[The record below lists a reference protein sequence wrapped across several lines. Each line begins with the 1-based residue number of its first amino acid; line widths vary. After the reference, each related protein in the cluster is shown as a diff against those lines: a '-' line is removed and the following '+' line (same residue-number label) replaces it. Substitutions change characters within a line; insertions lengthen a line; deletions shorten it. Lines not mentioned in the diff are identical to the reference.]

1 MSAASDLPF
10 LSGDTSTSRLMR
22 GMDWSGP
29 GLGPPQQW
37 PQSLRSVVSLMLG
50 SAFPMFVAWGPALN
64 TLYNDAYGE
73 IMGAKH
79 PAGMGQPF
87 LDIWHEIRVEL
98 VPLVARAVG
107 GEAFFMEN
115 LPLRMRRHG
124 YDEDTWFT
132 FSWSPVRDE
141 AGGVAGFFCAC
152 TETTGMVLA
161 ERHQRAEQERLQSL
175 FSQAPGFIAIM
186 RGPDHV
192 FEIANQA
199 YVQLTG
205 FRDVIGKPL
214 ALALPEVVEQGFVKL
229 LDQVFTTGEPY
240 VGRSVRLML
249 NHERDAPPTEAWL
262 DFVYQPLR
270 DAKGAVNGVFVQG
283 HEVTELQRIQQAL
296 LAFSNSIPAIAWVA
310 AADGPLE
317 RFNSQWQAY
326 TGQTAESALGNG
338 WMAFLH
344 PDDRVVARENWARVR
359 GGNQEWQVD
368 YRLRGAGGAYRW
380 FKARAV
386 PQLDADGRVL
396 RWFGT
401 TTDIEDAKKNHQALR
416 DADRQKDEFLATLAH
431 ELRNPLAPIRAAAQL
446 LGSPASQPAAREHAV
461 EVIGRQV
468 GHMARLLDDLIDVA
482 RITQRRVV
490 LKKVPLAVDD
500 LVESVLETVRPL
512 AQAKRHVLVATIGG
526 DGLQL
531 VADPLRLAQVLSNL
545 LNNAVKYTDEGG
557 QIGFD
562 VQVEVDWLSFTVT
575 DSGIGLS
582 QAAIENIFTMFAQ
595 EKSALDR
602 SEGGL
607 GIGLALA
614 KGLVELHGGTV
625 SAFSEGPGRGSRFVV
640 KLPYSA
646 DRQQVV
652 ASPAATLPAPG
663 PPQARTVLLADDNR
677 DAVDVLAE
685 LLRMDGYLV
694 HTANDGRE
702 AADLAMRL
710 RPDVLVLD
718 IGMPGL
724 NGYEVARLVRAQPWG
739 DRPLLIAATGW
750 GQDDD
755 RQKALAAGFNRHLT
769 KPFDPQQLSAWIAEF
784 PVPESDVDK
793 GLP

>member
-50 SAFPMFVAWGPALN
+50 SAFPMFVAWGPSLN

-124 YDEDTWFT
+124 YDEETWFT
-132 FSWSPVRDE
+132 FSLSPVRDE
-141 AGGVAGFFCAC
+141 AGAVAGFFCAC

-557 QIGFD
+557 RIGFD

>member
-50 SAFPMFVAWGPALN
+50 SAFPMFVAWGPSLN

-124 YDEDTWFT
+124 YDEETWFT
-132 FSWSPVRDE
+132 FSLSPVRDE
-141 AGGVAGFFCAC
+141 AGAVAGFFCAC

-557 QIGFD
+557 RIGFD

-739 DRPLLIAATGW
+739 DRPLLIA
-750 GQDDD
+750 
-755 RQKALAAGFNRHLT
+755 
-769 KPFDPQQLSAWIAEF
+769 
-784 PVPESDVDK
+784 
-793 GLP
+793 